1 MVSFR
6 FQVGVGME
14 VLVQLGRHMGRQA
27 YKKGVKRSWRG
38 GGGGQRKLRAVEVAD
53 KVEKETPMEVEE

>member
-6 FQVGVGME
+6 FQVGME

>member
-6 FQVGVGME
+6 FQVGME

-38 GGGGQRKLRAVEVAD
+38 GGDSQRKLRAVEKANI
-53 KVEKETPMEVEE
+53 KMEEENAMEVEE

>member
-14 VLVQLGRHMGRQA
+14 VLVQLGRHMGKQA
-27 YKKGVKRSWRG
+27 YKKGVKRSCRG
-38 GGGGQRKLRAVEVAD
+38 GGGGQY
-53 KVEKETPMEVEE
+53 

>member
-1 MVSFR
+1 
-6 FQVGVGME
+6 ME
-14 VLVQLGRHMGRQA
+14 VLVQLGRHMGKQA

>member
-14 VLVQLGRHMGRQA
+14 VLVQLGRHMGKQA
-27 YKKGVKRSWRG
+27 YKKGVKRSCRG
-38 GGGGQRKLRAVEVAD
+38 GSGGQRKLRAVEVAD

>member
-6 FQVGVGME
+6 FQVGME
-14 VLVQLGRHMGRQA
+14 VLVQLGRHMGKQA
-27 YKKGVKRSWRG
+27 YKKGVKRSCRG